1 MRTQPELRN
10 VEFAVR
16 RQTLDAVQRPV
27 VDVLLASWHLVVPG
41 VEFVLSDQM
50 MNWLTESRDQI
61 PSQAHACT
69 CVILQLDI
77 KVSSS
82 VKRLQVPCIMR
93 ARLLLADALVE
104 VRCKNVI
111 IVRLGSYVQPQ

>member
-82 VKRLQVPCIMR
+82 EAATGAMYHAR
-93 ARLLLADALVE
+93 AVVTCGCTCR
-104 VRCKNVI
+104 
-111 IVRLGSYVQPQ
+111 GTVQERHNRPAG